1 MVGGRVVGGRVVGR
15 RVVGGRVVGGRVV
28 GGRVVGTSVGASV
41 VHTRG
46 LFRLGNGPLSPYRLA
61 LSFNSQLHVKRH

>member
-28 GGRVVGTSVGASV
+28 GASVGVSV
-41 VHTRG
+41 VYTRG
-46 LFRLGNGPLSPYRLA
+46 LSRLGNGPLSPYRLA
-61 LSFNSQLHVKRH
+61 LSFNSQFHVKRH